1 MSDIFA
7 TLDFA
12 SDFFGQPDRNKQ
24 KISRREY
31 ISQDVDYYR
40 QGLDSTGIKVSDP
53 ERWSDIDDND
63 EDRKRDIDISQVG
76 ISEGDNESTA
86 DIGNLS
92 SGVDNALSSS
102 SSLGNINASF
112 VDYNTSL
119 QNAGFKDRSQSFLSK
134 QFGISLASVPQSGK
148 EAKEDIKSLKTE
160 KGIQTLATSAAK
172 KGLGLLGIN
181 PIATSLI
188 TGFATGTKVQ
198 DPLGQPSFR
207 PNHAVLGTV
216 MDINFSMQSNNISQ
230 SIAAMNA
237 NLDVPYSQRGAVG
250 YFGYINGQVVS
261 RAPLG
266 KTFTGVTDLSI
277 EQLSNLD
284 ALSKGFTTS
293 GYNNQTER
301 GEQLAM
307 GTGVDSL
314 GQTTSGYGNNGF
326 HHGINGSSR
335 TGTMSDAKAAAK
347 GYGITTKQFTDILS
361 KVRKNNNFWGKPK
374 NDKLTLDFL
383 ARKQYRD
390 NATADGPGNLGL
402 ETDINAQVD
411 IQNALSKGIGV
422 NEFGGVTQDTLS
434 DVQDINAANP
444 GIGTSTGAGAVGST
458 GGLSETYGGGS
469 EGTDSNDSNSSDMGG
484 MTAKGGFIGKKNFA
498 LGGRGDAEPAGFIG
512 GPPEQFNDQTTIA
525 DDIPLKVKDG
535 TFVINAPAVEYAGSI
550 DVQKMLAEGYKKAM
564 TRDIGVDKNFRIG
577 KIPSRE
583 ELDIQI
589 SRGEVVVPPHVAK
602 AIGYDRLEK
611 INNRGKREVE
621 RRQKAGDQEKV
632 QAGQGFAAKGGN
644 FATGDGVF
652 TIDKVADSY
661 KEKYATP
668 QLARQATMKLARKMP
683 LADALAIL
691 MWGEAKNLGDEGLEG
706 AAHVLINRANAE
718 NYPGFGKD
726 IYNEITRTYKGA
738 KKGERIFEFNAY
750 EPTKFRETIKRFKKD
765 KDAYLRVR
773 NIAEEVMAGA
783 RKDFTNNALFFWNP
797 NTSGSSWYKGKVNRK
812 EFKETT
818 RTVNSKDKKVLHVY
832 HVPSDFKMDT
842 KLSTKT
848 ISPKQFEPSTPIPS
862 NIPLP
867 MKRPDEI
874 KDRSDDGGFLDYLRK
889 LF

>member
-1 MSDIFA
+1 MSSIFE

-12 SDFFGQPDRNKQ
+12 NDFFGQPNRNKE
-24 KISRREY
+24 KVSRRDYRTGY
-31 ISQDVDYYR
+31 IDYYD
-40 QGLDSTGIKVSDP
+40 QSLDTTGIKADLSRVKSP
-53 ERWSDIDDND
+53 D
-63 EDRKRDIDISQVG
+63 EDEKREVDITQVG
-76 ISEGDNESTA
+76 FDEPEGQDSDVMSNMA
-86 DIGNLS
+86 NLS
-92 SGVDNALSSS
+92 SGVENALSSS
-102 SSLGNINASF
+102 SSLSNINASF

-134 QFGISLASVPQSGK
+134 NFGISLASMPQSGK
-148 EAKEDIKSLKTE
+148 EAKTDIVGTFTTE
-160 KGIQTLATSAAK
+160 KGREALAVSAAK
-172 KGLGLLGIN
+172 KGLGLLGVN
-181 PIATSLI
+181 PIATSLLS
-188 TGFATGTKVQ
+188 GFATGTTVQ
-198 DPLGQPSFR
+198 DPLGNPSYR

-216 MDINFSMQSNNISQ
+216 MDINFSMQSNNIAQ
-230 SIAAMNA
+230 SLAAMNA

-250 YFGYINGQVVS
+250 YFGYDPTNGQLIS

-266 KTFTGVTDLSI
+266 KTWTGTTNLSI
-277 EQLSNLD
+277 EQLSNLE
-284 ALSKGFTTS
+284 ALSKGFTTR

-301 GEQLAM
+301 GERLAM
-307 GTGVDSL
+307 GTDTVG
-314 GQTTSGYGNNGF
+314 GQTFGGYSNNGF

-335 TGTMSDAKAAAK
+335 TGTMAQAEKAAK

-374 NDKLTLDFL
+374 NEKFTVDFL
-383 ARKQYRD
+383 ARKQFRD
-390 NATADGPGNLGL
+390 NESAGGANSMGL
-402 ETDINAQVD
+402 ETDVNAQQS
-411 IQNALSKGIGV
+411 IQNALSGK
-422 NEFGGVTQDTLS
+422 TPPSLS
-434 DVQDINAANP
+434 PSV
-444 GIGTSTGAGAVGST
+444 GTSVSTSQGAVGST
-458 GGLSETYGGGS
+458 GGLGGGYGFGENNDSDGPDSSASTSGVGDSTRYGGKVG
-469 EGTDSNDSNSSDMGG
+469 
-484 MTAKGGFIGKKNFA
+484 KGFA
-498 LGGRGDAEPAGFIG
+498 LGGKGQAEPAGFIG
-512 GPPEQFNDQTTIA
+512 GPPENYSDQTTIA

-535 TFVINAPAVEYAGSI
+535 TFVINAPAVEYEGSPSI
-550 DVQKMLAEGYKKAM
+550 QKMLAEGYEKAM

-577 KIPSRE
+577 KIPSRG

-602 AIGYDRLEK
+602 VIGYDKLEE
-611 INNRGKREVE
+611 INNKGKREVT

-632 QAGQGFAAKGGN
+632 QAGQGFATGN
-644 FATGDGVF
+644 GVF
-652 TIDKVADSY
+652 TIDKVANSY

-668 QLARQATMKLARKMP
+668 QLARQATMKLAKKMP

-726 IYNEITRTYKGA
+726 IYNEITRTYG
-738 KKGERIFEFNAY
+738 KKDKIFEFNAY

-765 KDAYLRVR
+765 KDTYLRVR

-842 KLSTKT
+842 KLGTET
-848 ISPKQFEPSTPIPS
+848 ISPEQFKPSTPITS
-862 NIPLP
+862 DIPLP
-867 MKRPDEI
+867 MKRPDEV